1 MLSMVY
7 REEYTHGFNL
17 RPDPIGRAR
26 AAAGRGVEASPSN
39 HLAYHTLA
47 SALFFQREFGA
58 FRIAAER
65 AIALNS
71 MDGFTSAYL
80 GFQIA
85 YAGDWE
91 RGCALAERSTQLN
104 PHHPGWYWFP
114 LAFDAYRKRDYRGA
128 VNILLKIN
136 MPGFWRT
143 PFALAAAHGQLGER
157 EAAYKA
163 VRDLL
168 AIRPDFAGVGRE
180 ELRKWWDREL
190 IEHLVEAFTRPDWE
204 IAPDQETERPATLK
218 KAAVLQLFCKPGFGV
233 RS

>member
-1 MLSMVY
+1 MGSTCALILS
-7 REEYTHGFNL
+7 
-17 RPDPIGRAR
+17 AR
-26 AAAGRGVEASPSN
+26 TLAAARRGVEASPSN
-39 HLAYHTLA
+39 HLAYHALA
-47 SALFFQREFGA
+47 SALFFQGEFGA
-58 FRIAAER
+58 FRTAAER

-71 MDGFTSAYL
+71 RDGFTAAYL

-114 LAFDAYRKRDYRGA
+114 LVFDAYRKRDYRGA

-143 PFALAAAHGQLGER
+143 SFALAATHGQLGER
-157 EAAYKA
+157 EAAHKA
-163 VRDLL
+163 VRALQ

-190 IEHLVEAFTRPDWE
+190 IEHLVEGLHKAGLE
-204 IAPDQETERPATLK
+204 IAPDQETAH
-218 KAAVLQLFCKPGFGV
+218 AQLH
-233 RS
+233 